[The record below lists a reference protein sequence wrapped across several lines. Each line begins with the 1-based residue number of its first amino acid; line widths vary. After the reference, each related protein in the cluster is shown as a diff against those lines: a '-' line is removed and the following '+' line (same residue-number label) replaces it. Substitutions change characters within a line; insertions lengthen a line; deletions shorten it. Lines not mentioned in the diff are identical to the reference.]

1 MKTDGLNLTGLVS
14 EARPE
19 DINKKLKAVQ
29 YDFQKPFQSPFA
41 LSAIPATSLKAH
53 GSEKHKPSSK

>member
-1 MKTDGLNLTGLVS
+1 MKTGGLNLTGVVS

-19 DINKKLKAVQ
+19 DINKRLKAVQ

-41 LSAIPATSLKAH
+41 LSGIPATPLKAFD
-53 GSEKHKPSSK
+53 SEKHKPSSK